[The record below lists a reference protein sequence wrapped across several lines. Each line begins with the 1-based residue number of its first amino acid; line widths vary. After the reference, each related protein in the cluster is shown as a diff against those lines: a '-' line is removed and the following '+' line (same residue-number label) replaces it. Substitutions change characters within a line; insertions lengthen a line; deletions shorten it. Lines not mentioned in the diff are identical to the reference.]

1 MPMVVM
7 NVGEN
12 ESLAYLSNRQV
23 FPTPEKYK
31 VSIKYWVVDVL
42 SFCWKLETALTTI
55 ADHKKLDLHIE
66 RVISTSHI

>member
-1 MPMVVM
+1 MRLPSNWMFLILKSMPMVVM

-42 SFCWKLETALTTI
+42 SFCLEVRNGT
-55 ADHKKLDLHIE
+55 HHY
-66 RVISTSHI
+66 RRS